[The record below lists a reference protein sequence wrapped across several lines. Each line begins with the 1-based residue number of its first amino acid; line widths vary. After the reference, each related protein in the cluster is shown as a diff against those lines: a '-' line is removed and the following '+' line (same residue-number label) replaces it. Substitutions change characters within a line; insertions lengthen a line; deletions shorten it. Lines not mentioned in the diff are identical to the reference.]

1 MSLNGIQ
8 ILYPNSLDGLQT
20 NNTDSLYVNGQSV
33 DPTNYI
39 STATT
44 NPQSLVSQLNVPSLS
59 ITSNTPS
66 TVAIYDVNRKLT
78 SSIPSSYISSL
89 TSDAQAQI
97 NSKVGINGT
106 YTIGATYNYTATQ
119 NFSATSTV
127 LFNTSPYFNN
137 VATSSIA
144 CFDAG
149 KSLTFSI
156 PTSYISNITSDIQ
169 AQVNT
174 KASITYTDTQDNL
187 RLLKAGDTMTGT
199 LNMGSNKITS
209 TYAPS
214 STSDLTNKSYV
225 DSSISSTVSN
235 YLPLTGGN
243 LTGNLTSS
251 IGSATDFGD
260 IIYSGI
266 NNITTSTPTT
276 AGLTSASPASGTL
289 TYSSPTY
296 TLTFTTQYMGAMW
309 SNTSL
314 TPIRTFFTFTNLNY
328 ASPSATIT
336 VCQSNTGN
344 TAYTAL
350 TSVIT
355 LPTGT
360 FTNYFVPNSQAG
372 YTGQIFFLFTGAKFG
387 FVSWNTFTLGYG
399 ASTIQGNQT
408 TVGNA
413 TITGIVSSG
422 EFALSALTTGSSGL
436 EAELNNIINF
446 GLNFRGSN
454 VITSNLGGALRIDG
468 RSGQPLFTWFYRPA
482 SGSETGI
489 MNLTNDGNLGLVG
502 GGGASSITTLTILN
516 KANAST
522 NYGAQLAFS
531 NESGT
536 KSLGTIAGIRENNAA
551 NYNGA
556 IVFSSSNDGTATER
570 MRITSGGNVG
580 IGNNAPAYPLDV
592 NNSIR
597 SSSLITTGFGNDGYG
612 QIRMIYGSYGAFWR
626 NDGANTYF
634 LLTNANDQ
642 YGQWN
647 GYRPLRI
654 ENSTGNVFIEQSLY
668 VSSTTATQNLVV
680 NGSTYFNNF
689 PNGSWIYNYP
699 VCIGQGGLLQRGQG
713 TCKYIINDYFTGWS
727 NSGYNKTYAFYK
739 INAYVGVHITGKF
752 SCYTYGN
759 NQIQPT
765 LRIYSQNTGT
775 YYYYTMYAYQN
786 VGYAHT
792 QFGIDIPFNNTDSN
806 GWYDVYMQAGGNL
819 ITDGNDNLIITAT
832 VFSAQD
838 Y

>member
-1 MSLNGIQ
+1 
-8 ILYPNSLDGLQT
+8 
-20 NNTDSLYVNGQSV
+20 
-33 DPTNYI
+33 
-39 STATT
+39 
-44 NPQSLVSQLNVPSLS
+44 
-59 ITSNTPS
+59 
-66 TVAIYDVNRKLT
+66 
-78 SSIPSSYISSL
+78 
-89 TSDAQAQI
+89 
-97 NSKVGINGT
+97 
-106 YTIGATYNYTATQ
+106 
-119 NFSATSTV
+119 
-127 LFNTSPYFNN
+127 
-137 VATSSIA
+137 
-144 CFDAG
+144 
-149 KSLTFSI
+149 
-156 PTSYISNITSDIQ
+156 
-169 AQVNT
+169 
-174 KASITYTDTQDNL
+174 
-187 RLLKAGDTMTGT
+187 
-199 LNMGSNKITS
+199 
-209 TYAPS
+209 
-214 STSDLTNKSYV
+214 
-225 DSSISSTVSN
+225 
-235 YLPLTGGN
+235 
-243 LTGNLTSS
+243 
-251 IGSATDFGD
+251 
-260 IIYSGI
+260 
-266 NNITTSTPTT
+266 
-276 AGLTSASPASGTL
+276 
-289 TYSSPTY
+289 
-296 TLTFTTQYMGAMW
+296 
-309 SNTSL
+309 
-314 TPIRTFFTFTNLNY
+314 
-328 ASPSATIT
+328 
-336 VCQSNTGN
+336 
-344 TAYTAL
+344 
-350 TSVIT
+350 
-355 LPTGT
+355 
-360 FTNYFVPNSQAG
+360 
-372 YTGQIFFLFTGAKFG
+372 
-387 FVSWNTFTLGYG
+387 
-399 ASTIQGNQT
+399 
-408 TVGNA
+408 
-413 TITGIVSSG
+413 
-422 EFALSALTTGSSGL
+422 
-436 EAELNNIINF
+436 
-446 GLNFRGSN
+446 
-454 VITSNLGGALRIDG
+454 
-468 RSGQPLFTWFYRPA
+468 
-482 SGSETGI
+482 
-489 MNLTNDGNLGLVG
+489 
-502 GGGASSITTLTILN
+502 
-516 KANAST
+516 
-522 NYGAQLAFS
+522 
-531 NESGT
+531 
-536 KSLGTIAGIRENNAA
+536 
-551 NYNGA
+551 
-556 IVFSSSNDGTATER
+556 